1 MSKMDKTSHRVA
13 RHREKVIAEN
23 ESSKWK

>member
-1 MSKMDKTSHRVA
+1 MDKTSHRVA